1 MCSLICRH
9 AVLTT
14 PNYRSH
20 YYGRPRVYSQ
30 FLQLAISIIVD
41 LRLNRPPPSGPP
53 KVGLTINL
61 DAGAKE
67 HYPISWSQDER
78 RAVAGCFYLTSR
90 YDPSAGYLLYLEECL
105 LLHSISTMLQKMST
119 FPFSAYIDDF
129 CKTLR
134 DEAACPTDKYVLYV
148 VRLQAIAEKIDRLY
162 SQQVSELNPE
172 STIELFV
179 KQLQTELELF
189 RERLPFDIT
198 ESCKLTSIPDAEH
211 LLTSAFIDLLA
222 MQYPAVELNLYQ
234 IALLDRNPE
243 SEVPR
248 LIPSSAWRL
257 DILCAGLISAK
268 SLLSYFISLPARTQ
282 LAMSNSEWMQIGV
295 AMVVA
300 SKLSVA
306 TRGTTASRETMG
318 LRDSLDMLRFVKEAV
333 AVVSQL
339 VTQGVDTEGRRG
351 IFYHYWKRGK
361 HIQCWY
367 EKHSPKPTSLPLP
380 PSGFHGYYG
389 ENQPSSAS
397 YTPYIPQHTDDFFG
411 IDVGAANLD
420 NLLQAEMEDI
430 QLEGYIPEMAMDGIM
445 ADWMSYPLL
454 PF

>member
-1 MCSLICRH
+1 
-9 AVLTT
+9 
-14 PNYRSH
+14 
-20 YYGRPRVYSQ
+20 
-30 FLQLAISIIVD
+30 
-41 LRLNRPPPSGPP
+41 
-53 KVGLTINL
+53 
-61 DAGAKE
+61 
-67 HYPISWSQDER
+67 
-78 RAVAGCFYLTSR
+78 
-90 YDPSAGYLLYLEECL
+90 
-105 LLHSISTMLQKMST
+105 MLQKTST
-119 FPFSAYIDDF
+119 FPFSAHIDDF

-162 SQQVSELNPE
+162 SQRVSELNPE

-189 RERLPFDIT
+189 RERLPFDMA
-198 ESCKLTSIPDAEH
+198 ESCRLSPAADIKHVLISTS
-211 LLTSAFIDLLA
+211 IDLLA
-222 MQYPAVELNLYQ
+222 MQYHAVELNLYQ
-234 IALLDRNPE
+234 IALLDRSAE

-248 LIPSSAWRL
+248 FMSSSAWRL

-282 LAMSNSEWMQIGV
+282 LAMSNSEWIQIGV

-306 TRGTTASRETMG
+306 ARGTTASRETLA

-339 VTQGVDTEGRRG
+339 VTQVVDADGRRD
-351 IFYHYWKRGK
+351 IFYDYWKRGK
-361 HIQCWY
+361 LIQSWY
-367 EKHSPKPTSLPLP
+367 EKHSPRPASLPLP
-380 PSGFHGYYG
+380 PAGFNGYYG
-389 ENQPSSAS
+389 DGSQPSSAS
-397 YTPYIPQHTDDFFG
+397 YTPQIPQQMDDFFG
-411 IDVGAANLD
+411 IDMGAANLD

-430 QLEGYIPEMAMDGIM
+430 QLEGYVPEMSIDGIM